1 MLCFPRVRR
10 HNTTHTLMK
19 IYLLVLVLSVA
30 VFAAGCGG
38 SSNSSGSG
46 SSNASLSSDD
56 VAVVGSEPVTKA
68 TFADVMHQEQ
78 ISLKSEGQTFPKPGT
93 ADYTT
98 LQNEVLAV
106 LVQDAEFDQQAQKLG
121 VLPTQKDVQ
130 NELTQLKKQYFG
142 GSEAKYQ
149 ASLKKQGYTDAEVQ
163 QQIKIQLTSQALFNK
178 VTASVQPTSAEI
190 SKYYQQHMSDYVVEQ
205 RPVEEILVGKNK
217 QALANQIYN
226 QVLKGASFAAL
237 AKKYSQDPGSKDKGG
252 KFTAKKGS
260 DVANFDAAV
269 FAPTAK
275 TGVLLKPV
283 NTPEYGWFVIKP
295 LANISTS
302 TTTMKQAQPTISA
315 QLKQSDANTAMDKW
329 VNSLARGYCT
339 NKQIT
344 YQAGYKPN
352 PDPCAALTTSTPTT
366 T

>member
-1 MLCFPRVRR
+1 M
-10 HNTTHTLMK
+10 TDATLMK
-19 IYLLVLVLSVA
+19 IFLLVLVLSVA
-30 VFAAGCGG
+30 AFAAGCGG
-38 SSNSSGSG
+38 NSG
-46 SSNASLSSDD
+46 SSTGSASLSSDD
-56 VAVVGSEPVTKA
+56 VAVVGGEPVTKA
-68 TFADVMHQEQ
+68 TFQDVMHQER

-121 VLPTQKDVQ
+121 VLPTQKDVD

-142 GSEAKYQ
+142 GSEAKYK

-163 QQIKIQLTSQALFNK
+163 QQIKIQLTSQNLFNK
-178 VTASVQPTSAEI
+178 VTASVKPTDAEI
-190 SKYYQQHMSDYVVEQ
+190 SKYYQQHISDYVVQQ

-260 DVANFDAAV
+260 DVANFDSAV
-269 FAPTAK
+269 FAPSAK

-295 LANISTS
+295 LGDTKTKTTS
-302 TTTMKQAQPTISA
+302 IKQAQNTISA
-315 QLKQSDANTAMDKW
+315 TLKQSDANTAMDKW
-329 VNSLARGYCT
+329 VNNLAKGFCT